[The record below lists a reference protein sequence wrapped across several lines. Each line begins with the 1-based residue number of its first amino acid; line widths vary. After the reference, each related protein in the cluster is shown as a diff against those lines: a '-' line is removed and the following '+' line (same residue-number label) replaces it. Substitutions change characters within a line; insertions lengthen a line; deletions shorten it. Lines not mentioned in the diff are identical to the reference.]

1 MALQCVGVQGLG
13 AWGLRV
19 KLLRVLGSAA
29 LGLRL
34 RVSHMR
40 LLSSRIHGLGFRGLR
55 SIGFSPQVATFDPG
69 SNVNN
74 SLRVRNA

>member
-1 MALQCVGVQGLG
+1 M
-13 AWGLRV
+13 

-55 SIGFSPQVATFDPG
+55 SIGFSPQVATLIQCQQQSQG
-69 SNVNN
+69 EE
-74 SLRVRNA
+74 RVERKN